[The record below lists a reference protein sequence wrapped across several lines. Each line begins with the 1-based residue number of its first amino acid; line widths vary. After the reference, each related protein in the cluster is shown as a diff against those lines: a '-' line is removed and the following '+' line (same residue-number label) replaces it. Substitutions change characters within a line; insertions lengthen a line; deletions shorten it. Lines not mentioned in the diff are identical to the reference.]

1 MKEPIDSITVHLPV
15 AGWRT
20 DPDGELSGIKD
31 IINITLEER
40 TTGTF
45 SVAVAKP
52 SLEAVR
58 SEDIDMDAKR
68 KQRIA
73 KWIHDYVYFKYE
85 EDGVDENDLE
95 GLLLEFEKFLDECEV
110 ERQRQ

>member
-1 MKEPIDSITVHLPV
+1 MP
-15 AGWRT
+15 
-20 DPDGELSGIKD
+20 
-31 IINITLEER
+31 
-40 TTGTF
+40 
-45 SVAVAKP
+45 
-52 SLEAVR
+52 
-58 SEDIDMDAKR
+58 KR

>member
-1 MKEPIDSITVHLPV
+1 MIPIKSELI
-15 AGWRT
+15 GW
-20 DPDGELSGIKD
+20 
-31 IINITLEER
+31 
-40 TTGTF
+40 
-45 SVAVAKP
+45 KP
-52 SLEAVR
+52 CDLKTSTW
-58 SEDIDMDAKR
+58 MPKR